1 MDTADIDG
9 GRTEAMLDNW
19 LADAE
24 ASAARYQQ
32 LGKDM
37 AAVSVAESSP
47 DGLITVTVDA
57 GGLVIGLRISER
69 ATESAPGP
77 ALAATVLATMRR
89 AQARIA
95 GQVAELMRTT
105 IGSDPAMEETVLG
118 ELSAKFPEPP
128 PSAWSRSAQQPPA
141 AAQPSA
147 QQRPVAAQPYA
158 QQQPASPQ
166 PLAPQPQSFAAQ
178 PVPHRARPPQRRP
191 EPVWSDDDNAS
202 SVMEGVDER

>member
-57 GGLVIGLRISER
+57 GGLVTGLRISER

-118 ELSAKFPEPP
+118 GLGAKFPEPP
-128 PSAWSRSAQQPPA
+128 PSAWSRPAQQPPA

-147 QQRPVAAQPYA
+147 QQ
-158 QQQPASPQ
+158 QPASRQ

-178 PVPHRARPPQRRP
+178 QVPHRARPPQRRP
-191 EPVWSDDDNAS
+191 EPVWPDDDNAS